1 MSDLFS
7 QEKEGDPSLDSDKLA
22 EASGGVKP
30 RDPGLERSPV
40 DTIPDGDSSIPL
52 LQLVQQLLRY
62 EHVFLYG
69 LRHAKRSLMS

>member
-1 MSDLFS
+1 MTVGLDCYNIFF
-7 QEKEGDPSLDSDKLA
+7 QEKEGDSSLDSDKLA

-30 RDPGLERSPV
+30 REPGLERSAA

-62 EHVFLYG
+62 NCYRYLG
-69 LRHAKRSLMS
+69 